1 MIPFF
6 FFLIFCGIPLYF
18 LELCLGQFS
27 GVSSIF
33 VWKLCPLFKGKHIHI
48 RNYWTIVNCC
58 CGVIV
63 TILVKYDII
72 SKIKHLLMTMQ
83 SAHFNVY
90 ACRELYISASVVY
103 SCSVSVK
110 LVLYT
115 LFFRVGI
122 FDGHSVS
129 NDVMVLHH
137 CSGLGP
143 ILPRQFFLS
152 PPPMV

>member
-1 MIPFF
+1 MTVKSYPCSQHILMCMHAENFIYLQVSCKVAL
-6 FFLIFCGIPLYF
+6 FL
-18 LELCLGQFS
+18 
-27 GVSSIF
+27 
-33 VWKLCPLFKGKHIHI
+33 
-48 RNYWTIVNCC
+48 
-58 CGVIV
+58 
-63 TILVKYDII
+63 
-72 SKIKHLLMTMQ
+72 
-83 SAHFNVY
+83 
-90 ACRELYISASVVY
+90 
-103 SCSVSVK
+103 

-143 ILPRQFFLS
+143 ILPGQFFLS